1 MRNTILMVP
10 LLLLC
15 ALGKAQTKNMA
26 GIWEG
31 SLHAGVQIHL
41 LFNFT
46 QSAPDSLTGTMDSPD
61 QHVKGMALTKV
72 GLAGDTLTVELT
84 PARAVYKAVF
94 LNDTTLTGIW
104 QQGGAELP
112 MVLKHVQHATA
123 VKPVTRPQTP
133 MPPFSY
139 NTEDV
144 EYDNADKSI
153 HFGATF
159 TYPKTGRPFATM
171 LLITGSGAQDRDETI
186 LGHKPFAVLADYLT
200 KRGYAVLRV
209 DDRGV
214 GKTTGSMANATSA
227 DFAKDVR
234 AGIAYLKTRNNV
246 DTHKIGLVGHSEGGV
261 IAPMVAAANKDIAF
275 VVLWG
280 APMAGGLVINT
291 EQNAAA
297 LQKAGISSDAVA
309 AFKQLH
315 TKALGLFSAA
325 TNTAMLNKQLQEVF
339 TNWRQ
344 TQPQAVLTAL
354 AVTDSTIIGRR
365 VNNLYDGL
373 YNLSWMRFFITHNF
387 VADLAKVDCPVLA
400 INGEL
405 DTQVDAP
412 TNLAIIES
420 VLKKNNNKSYQVVPL
435 KGLNHLLQTAV
446 SGEVSEYANIN
457 ETISPLALD
466 TIGLWLDTHI
476 KSH

>member
-1 MRNTILMVP
+1 
-10 LLLLC
+10 
-15 ALGKAQTKNMA
+15 
-26 GIWEG
+26 
-31 SLHAGVQIHL
+31 
-41 LFNFT
+41 
-46 QSAPDSLTGTMDSPD
+46 
-61 QHVKGMALTKV
+61 
-72 GLAGDTLTVELT
+72 
-84 PARAVYKAVF
+84 
-94 LNDTTLTGIW
+94 
-104 QQGGAELP
+104 
-112 MVLKHVQHATA
+112 
-123 VKPVTRPQTP
+123 
-133 MPPFSY
+133 
-139 NTEDV
+139 
-144 EYDNADKSI
+144 
-153 HFGATF
+153 
-159 TYPKTGRPFATM
+159 
-171 LLITGSGAQDRDETI
+171 
-186 LGHKPFAVLADYLT
+186 
-200 KRGYAVLRV
+200 
-209 DDRGV
+209 
-214 GKTTGSMANATSA
+214 
-227 DFAKDVR
+227 
-234 AGIAYLKTRNNV
+234 
-246 DTHKIGLVGHSEGGV
+246 
-261 IAPMVAAANKDIAF
+261 
-275 VVLWG
+275 
-280 APMAGGLVINT
+280 
-291 EQNAAA
+291 
-297 LQKAGISSDAVA
+297 
-309 AFKQLH
+309 
-315 TKALGLFSAA
+315 LGLFSAA